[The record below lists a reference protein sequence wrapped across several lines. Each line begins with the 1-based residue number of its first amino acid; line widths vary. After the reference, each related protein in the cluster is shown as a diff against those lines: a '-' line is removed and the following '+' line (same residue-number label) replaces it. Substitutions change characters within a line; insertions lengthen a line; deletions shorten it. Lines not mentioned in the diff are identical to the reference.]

1 MEPNNTSQDNSI
13 SIKYLIN
20 RFLKSRSARNGIW
33 LYLLQLFNT
42 IIPLF
47 TLPYITRI
55 LGPSEYGIFNI
66 ALNFIGYL
74 QVIVEYGFTMSAT
87 RRIVG
92 ITNQFGGVSN
102 TLTILTTKKS
112 KSAKADR
119 TQQVTVADSISELF
133 SSVIA
138 SRFFLLISSGII
150 VSVYILLY
158 MHDSEI
164 ISCLIL
170 LFLGLFG
177 IVIQQNWMFQGL
189 QDMKYISI
197 TFIVART
204 ISVVCVFLFVKESD
218 DLIYYCLFQSGTT
231 IIDGLVGFLIAKFK
245 YHLKFYFVTIKKIA
259 NELQD
264 GWYVFTTQISG
275 RIFGA
280 IGVTFLGI
288 FSTSTEVGL
297 YSAIQKIPTI
307 ILLLWGPIAQV
318 LYPISSSK
326 VMADFNQ
333 GKDFVLRIRRRIV
346 PLFGFGIII
355 LMIFSRFIIKIAFG
369 GEYISHFYW
378 VIPLLVWNIVAIDN
392 NFFGIQILLG
402 AGHDKE
408 YSRCFFVSVIATIV
422 SNFALI
428 YFFGGNGA
436 CLAPLL
442 AEIIL
447 AVLIRKEIKAIV
459 TYKLDRQTISLN

>member
-1 MEPNNTSQDNSI
+1 MEFNETSQDNNI

-20 RFLKSRSARNGIW
+20 RVFKSRSAHNGIW
-33 LYLLQLFNT
+33 LYLLQIFNT
-42 IIPLF
+42 IVPLF

-74 QVIVEYGFTMSAT
+74 QVIIEYGFTMSAT

-102 TLTILTTKKS
+102 TLTLLTTKKGNS
-112 KSAKADR
+112 EKDVR
-119 TQQVTVADSISELF
+119 TQQVEVVHSISELF

-138 SRFFLLISSGII
+138 SRFILLILSGII
-150 VSVYILLY
+150 VSVYVLFY
-158 MHDSEI
+158 MHDIETI
-164 ISCLIL
+164 YCLIL

-177 IVIQQNWMFQGL
+177 VVIQQNWMFQGL

-197 TFIVART
+197 TFMIART
-204 ISVVCVFLFVKESD
+204 ISVVCIFLFVNESD

-231 IIDGLVGFLIAKFK
+231 IIDGLAGFLIAKFK
-245 YHLKFYFVTIKKIA
+245 YHLRFYFVKIKNIVI
-259 NELQD
+259 ELKD

-275 RIFGA
+275 RVFGA
-280 IGVTFLGI
+280 IGITLLGI
-288 FSTSTEVGL
+288 FSTSTEVGI

-307 ILLLWGPIAQV
+307 IGLLWGPVAQI
-318 LYPISSSK
+318 LYPISSSRI
-326 VMADFNQ
+326 MADFNQ
-333 GKDFVLRIRRRIV
+333 GKDFILRIRRRIV
-346 PLFGFGIII
+346 PFFVLGNIL
-355 LMIFSRFIIKIAFG
+355 LMIFSRLIIKIAFG
-369 GEYISHFYW
+369 EEYISHFYW
-378 VIPLLVWNIVAIDN
+378 VIPLLLWTIVAIDN

-402 AGHDKE
+402 SGHDKK

-422 SNFALI
+422 SNFVLI
-428 YFFGGNGA
+428 YFFGGDGA

-442 AEIIL
+442 AEILLAIL
-447 AVLIRKEIKAIV
+447 LRKEIKSIETV
-459 TYKLDRQTISLN
+459 N

>member
-1 MEPNNTSQDNSI
+1 MELNESSQDNNI

-20 RFLKSRSARNGIW
+20 RFLKSRSAHNGIW
-33 LYLLQLFNT
+33 LYLLQIFNT

-92 ITNQFGGVSN
+92 ITNKFGGVSN
-102 TLTILTTKKS
+102 TLTLLTTKRS
-112 KSAKADR
+112 KSEKTVIA
-119 TQQVTVADSISELF
+119 QQDAVVESISELF
-133 SSVIA
+133 SSIIA
-138 SRFFLLISSGII
+138 SRFILLISSGII
-150 VSVYILLY
+150 VCLYVLFY
-158 MHDSEI
+158 MHDTETI
-164 ISCLIL
+164 YCLIL
-170 LFLGLFG
+170 LFMGLFG

-197 TFIVART
+197 TFMVART

-245 YHLKFYFVTIKKIA
+245 YHLKFYFVKIKNIA
-259 NELQD
+259 NELKD

-280 IGVTFLGI
+280 IGITFLGI

-297 YSAIQKIPTI
+297 YSAIQKIPAI
-307 ILLLWGPIAQV
+307 IGLLWGPIAQV
-318 LYPISSSK
+318 LYPISSSRI
-326 VMADFNQ
+326 MADFNQ
-333 GKDFVLRIRRRIV
+333 GKDFILKIRRHIV
-346 PLFGFGIII
+346 PLFGLGNLI
-355 LMIFSRFIIKIAFG
+355 LMIFSRFIIRIAFG
-369 GEYISHFYW
+369 EDYISHFYW
-378 VIPLLVWNIVAIDN
+378 VIPLLIWNIVAIDN

-402 AGHDKE
+402 SGHDKE

-422 SNFALI
+422 SNFVLI

-447 AVLIRKEIKAIV
+447 GILLRKEIKSIENV
-459 TYKLDRQTISLN
+459 N